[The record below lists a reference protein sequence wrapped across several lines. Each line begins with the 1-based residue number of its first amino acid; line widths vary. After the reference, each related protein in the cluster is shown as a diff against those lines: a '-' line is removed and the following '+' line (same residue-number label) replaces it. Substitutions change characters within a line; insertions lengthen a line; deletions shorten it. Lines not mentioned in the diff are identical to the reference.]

1 MTMNK
6 RFLLREYYEVDL
18 EQSSKFL
25 TEAQKNG
32 DTLYLAGVIQA
43 ADIKNGNGRIYPRKL
58 LEREMEIYRKLVKE
72 GRATG
77 ELDHPSYSEVR
88 LSNVS
93 HLLEDFWWDGNYVY
107 GRIRVLPTPM
117 GEILRSLVNSGV
129 KVGIS
134 SRALGE
140 VRETSNGIIVEE
152 LNLICFDIVQNPSTN
167 NAFMIRE
174 WSEKDVAM
182 FTKPDKINRYIKEIT
197 TKYCGK

>member
-1 MTMNK
+1 MSDK
-6 RFLLREYYEVDL
+6 KYLLREYFEVDF
-18 EQSSKFL
+18 ETSKKFL
-25 TEAQKNG
+25 TESQKRG
-32 DTLYLAGVIQA
+32 DHLYLAGIIQA

-77 ELDHPSYSEVR
+77 ELDHPEYSEVK

-117 GEILRSLVNSGV
+117 GNILKSLVESGV

-134 SRALGE
+134 SRALGD
-140 VRETSNGIIVEE
+140 VKETPNGIIVEE
-152 LNLICFDIVQNPSTN
+152 LSLICFDIVQNPSTM
-167 NAFMIRE
+167 NAFMLRE
-174 WSEKDVAM
+174 WQGREDALFSKSDW
-182 FTKPDKINRYIKEIT
+182 INRKIKKIIT
-197 TKYCGK
+197 DYNL